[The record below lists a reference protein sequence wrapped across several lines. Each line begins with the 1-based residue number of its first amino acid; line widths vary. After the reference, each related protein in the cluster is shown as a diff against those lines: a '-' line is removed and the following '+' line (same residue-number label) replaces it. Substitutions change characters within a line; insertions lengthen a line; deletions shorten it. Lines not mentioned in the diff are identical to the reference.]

1 MAGAN
6 EESLDHAAAGLK
18 FLLAQKQGDTY
29 SRMKKS
35 ERVALPV
42 CLLSLLFLI
51 GCSGSAS
58 KQAEAPKEFGAM
70 LAKMNELAALPTTE
84 KLSKKPEIKG
94 KIALVSSN
102 NGSVS
107 LDRFHESGEAF
118 FTDLP
123 VAGEIYAHFLPPDL
137 YAKKPEEIETLIK
150 VNCNTKKDTALY
162 SSAGSSK
169 VEPMEYDYVL
179 CDIECI
185 DYKTA
190 TVFAKKQVGKNEA
203 PNLINKNTYG
213 KTPGR
218 EIADY
223 LQSIAGVAKPEVSGK

>member
-1 MAGAN
+1 
-6 EESLDHAAAGLK
+6 
-18 FLLAQKQGDTY
+18 
-29 SRMKKS
+29 MKKP
-35 ERVALPV
+35 ERVALSV
-42 CLLSLLFLI
+42 CLLSLLLFI
-51 GCSGSAS
+51 VGCSGSAS
-58 KQAEAPKEFGAM
+58 KQPEAPKEFGAM
-70 LAKMNELAALPTTE
+70 LAKQNELAALPTTE

-94 KIALVSSN
+94 KIVIVRNSDGAI
-102 NGSVS
+102 S

-118 FTDLP
+118 FTDMP
-123 VAGEIYAHFLPPDL
+123 VAGEIYVHFLPPEF

-150 VNCNTKKDTALY
+150 VNCATKKDTALY
-162 SSAGSSK
+162 TASGSSK

-179 CDIECI
+179 CDIELI

-203 PNLINKNTYG
+203 PNLINKRTYG

-223 LQSIAGVAKPEVSGK
+223 LQAVAGVAKPETAGK